1 LPIKFLALFFFF
13 FFFFFFFLKNDQLFS
28 SKYKPIKKKSFRF
41 TFHIAGIG
49 IESHQFDRFVVA
61 PRGDQITCRA
71 PGKTV
76 NRSFMMFGTLEEN
89 GGLARSVV
97 IPVTKDPPK
106 KKEKMK

>member
-1 LPIKFLALFFFF
+1 MISYFPVNI
-13 FFFFFFFLKNDQLFS
+13 NQL
-28 SKYKPIKKKSFRF
+28 KKKSFRF

-106 KKEKMK
+106 KKEKRKKK